1 MSGSMEQLYQQRL
14 RRYLTAMRNEK
25 PDRVPVRPFAAEMT
39 ATHCGFTCQ
48 QVTHDY
54 RIAFEAVCRCCKD
67 YDWDAAV
74 ANMVY
79 VWTGLSQSLG
89 LKYYGIPGLDV
100 PPDTGFQYREPGED
114 DAFMKADEYD
124 ALIADPTGF
133 LYETWLPRIST
144 EIAAPG
150 APNSTRSTLAL
161 VKGSMAMLAYFM
173 DFGPQV
179 QRMRQECGTVS
190 AIAGILKAP
199 MDILADKLRGY
210 LGLATDLIERPEK
223 VKAAC
228 EALLPHLFHVANT
241 TADPLKQVPVG
252 YWMHRGCIPFVSRE
266 NFEEIYWPTIK
277 PIITELWRN
286 GHQTLFYAEGNW
298 DHHLDRFAELPERS
312 IVYHVDRGDIFL
324 AHKKLHH
331 RFCLSGGL
339 PNFLLAFRG
348 PAEVRDMVR
357 KIIEGVAGNGGY
369 IVDASAIMQN
379 EIRPENVKA
388 MTDAAR
394 EFGTY
399 SGAPTGGDIL
409 APADG
414 AAQPPHDPA
423 IDHPT
428 RVPPG
433 IVRSWDD
440 QAPFSPP
447 ISGDP
452 EIVRRIWNNCEGL
465 GNMFI
470 WQVLLSF

>member
-1 MSGSMEQLYQQRL
+1 MSASTEQLYQQRL

-54 RIAFEAVCRCCKD
+54 RMAFEAVIRCCKD

-79 VWTGLSQSLG
+79 VWTGLSQALG
-89 LKYYGIPGLDV
+89 LKYYGIPGLEV

-114 DAFMKADEYD
+114 DAFMHADEYD

-241 TADPLKQVPVG
+241 TADDPDSSFYVVEVAAGTEAVDLVHSVSTGRVYTVLFADGLTGREWDWQTFADTNAPIG
-252 YWMHRGCIPFVSRE
+252 TWIETNPAATTHAFVDD
-266 NFEEIYWPTIK
+266 F
-277 PIITELWRN
+277 
-286 GHQTLFYAEGNW
+286 
-298 DHHLDRFAELPERS
+298 
-312 IVYHVDRGDIFL
+312 
-324 AHKKLHH
+324 
-331 RFCLSGGL
+331 
-339 PNFLLAFRG
+339 G
-348 PAEVRDMVR
+348 PATSGSQPTNILRV
-357 KIIEGVAGNGGY
+357 Y
-369 IVDASAIMQN
+369 T
-379 EIRPENVKA
+379 IRVSVPE
-388 MTDAAR
+388 
-394 EFGTY
+394 
-399 SGAPTGGDIL
+399 P
-409 APADG
+409 
-414 AAQPPHDPA
+414 
-423 IDHPT
+423 
-428 RVPPG
+428 
-433 IVRSWDD
+433 
-440 QAPFSPP
+440 
-447 ISGDP
+447 
-452 EIVRRIWNNCEGL
+452 
-465 GNMFI
+465 
-470 WQVLLSF
+470 